1 MIPKMSICSMDVKA
15 VADCVT
21 LSNNENGVADWIEKN
36 ICFSDWKAANKLLI
50 YGAFQF
56 FTAEQS

>member
-1 MIPKMSICSMDVKA
+1 MDVKA